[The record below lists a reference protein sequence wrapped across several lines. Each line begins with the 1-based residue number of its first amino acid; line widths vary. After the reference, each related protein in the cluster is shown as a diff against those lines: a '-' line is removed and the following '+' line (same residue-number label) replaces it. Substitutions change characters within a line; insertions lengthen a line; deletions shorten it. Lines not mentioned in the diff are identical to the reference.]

1 MQRETSGQGNRA
13 ECPQIAPSQVL
24 AINSFST
31 KVPRL
36 LKREE
41 IFLKMILGIDGIT
54 TKNNEFGSLSYT
66 TYKMD
71 LKLA

>member
-1 MQRETSGQGNRA
+1 MQRETPGQGNRA
-13 ECPQIAPSQVL
+13 ERPQIAPSQVF

-36 LKREE
+36 LKGEE
-41 IFLKMILGIDGIT
+41 NLLKMILGTDGIT
-54 TKNNEFGSLSYT
+54 TQNNEFGSLSYT
-66 TYKMD
+66 LYKMD